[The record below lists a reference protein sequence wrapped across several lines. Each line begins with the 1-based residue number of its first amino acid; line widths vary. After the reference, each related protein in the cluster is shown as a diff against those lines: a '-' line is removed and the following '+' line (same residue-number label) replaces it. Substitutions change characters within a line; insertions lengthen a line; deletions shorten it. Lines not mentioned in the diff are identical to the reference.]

1 MNQKIKSLIEGGFVT
16 LADVLEYAQGHMT
29 AVDNYDD
36 EQIDKYYQGE
46 YPQDEMTQEEK
57 DWDEMRRIEDMLEYG
72 QDDDM
77 QNILSR
83 PDYPE
88 YIIASTVRH
97 LEETLVFEADK
108 DGNITSTD
116 DYGGIAAR
124 WIDNVDWTDGD
135 LAVVGLFGTAYDKI
149 NTDVI
154 ITAKGYYN
162 HYKRN
167 NNVNSTGW
175 VDGMETII
183 N

>member
-16 LADVLEYAQGHMT
+16 LADVLEYSEDYKT

-36 EQIDKYYQGE
+36 EQIDHYYQEE
-46 YPQDEMTQEEK
+46 YPQDEMTQEEI
-57 DWDEMRRIEDMLEYG
+57 DLEEMRNLEDMYG
-72 QDDDM
+72 QDLDAEMEM
-77 QNILSR
+77 QISR

-108 DGNITSTD
+108 DGNIISTD

-154 ITAKGYYN
+154 ITPKGYYN

-167 NNVNSTGW
+167 SNLTGW